1 MYLLVNMGK
10 WLLSGAKT
18 KSAVTVED
26 IYAEGTS
33 SPETTT
39 RMLNLRLIQNK
50 KITLSGL
57 LEEESMA
64 GKIKEKKPIKFVEKV
79 VRLTIYKTL

>member
-1 MYLLVNMGK
+1 VL
-10 WLLSGAKT
+10 KT
-18 KSAVTVED
+18 KNAVTVED

-39 RMLNLRLIQNK
+39 RMLNHTANLRLIQNK

-64 GKIKEKKPIKFVEKV
+64 GKIKEKKPIQFVEKV
-79 VRLTIYKTL
+79 VKLTIYKTL